1 MDDYMMKNR
10 KVARSLT
17 KAWMITGRQKK
28 AKEAEEAGKEGRL
41 RLPRPVHEEQSE

>member
-10 KVARSLT
+10 KVAVSLT
-17 KAWMITGRQKK
+17 KVWMITGEGKRKPG
-28 AKEAEEAGKEGRL
+28 AEAGKEGRL